1 MAEFSER
8 LKEAL
13 LKRKMTAAELSRIS
27 EVNEGAISQYK
38 KGAYKAT
45 QDNLDRIATALNVSI
60 AWLMGADVPMDRDN
74 VIDIF
79 SIPNISPIPEM
90 KKVPRLGSIACGE
103 PITAEQNVEGYDLID
118 ADINCDFTLTC
129 KGDSMINA
137 RIFDGDIVY
146 IRQQPDVDDEEIAA
160 VLIDNE
166 ATLKKVYHYPDRL
179 VLRPCN
185 PMYEDFIYN
194 GNEMENIRI
203 LGKAICFKSFIR
215 NTK

>member
-1 MAEFSER
+1 MALGER
-8 LKEAL
+8 IRDLRKHN
-13 LKRKMTAAELSRIS
+13 KMTQTDLANELNSRF
-27 EVNEGAISQYK
+27 N
-38 KGAYKAT
+38 
-45 QDNLDRIATALNVSI
+45 LNVDRVMISKWETGFQTPVMYNISCI
-60 AWLMGADVPMDRDN
+60 AKIFGVSLDYLSDRDN

-79 SIPNISPIPEM
+79 SIPNVSPIPEM

-146 IRQQPDVDDEEIAA
+146 IRQQPDVDDGEIAV
-160 VLIDNE
+160 VLIEDE

-194 GNEMENIRI
+194 GKEMENIRI
-203 LGKAICFKSFIR
+203 LGKAIMFKSFIR